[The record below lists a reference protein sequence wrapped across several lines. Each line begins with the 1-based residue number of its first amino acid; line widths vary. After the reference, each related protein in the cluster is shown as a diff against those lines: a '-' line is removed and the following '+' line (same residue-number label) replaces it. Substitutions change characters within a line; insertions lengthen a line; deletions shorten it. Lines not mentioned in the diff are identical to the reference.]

1 VAEIRHSVQARADLR
16 RIWDYIAQDNAP
28 AADRLL
34 FAIEARIVRLATFPQ
49 SAPARDDI
57 RPGCR
62 MLVVNRYRVLYEFS
76 AASDVVEIIA
86 VVEPYR
92 DTDELF

>member
-1 VAEIRHSVQARADLR
+1 VAEIRHSVRARADLR
-16 RIWDYIAQDNAP
+16 RIWNYVARDSEP

-34 FAIEARIVRLATFPQ
+34 FAIEARIARLAAFPL

-62 MLVVNRYRVLYEFS
+62 VLVVNRYRVLYEFS
-76 AASDVVEIIA
+76 PAMDAVEIIA
-86 VVEPYR
+86 IVEPYR
-92 DTDELF
+92 DVDELC

>member
-1 VAEIRHSVQARADLR
+1 LR
-16 RIWDYIAQDNAP
+16 RIWDYVARDNEP

-34 FAIEARIVRLATFPQ
+34 VTIEARIAKLAAFPQ

-57 RPGCR
+57 RPRCR

-76 AASDVVEIIA
+76 PASDVVEIIA

-92 DTDELF
+92 DIDELF

>member
-1 VAEIRHSVQARADLR
+1 VAEIRHSVRARADLR
-16 RIWDYIAQDNAP
+16 RIWEYVARDNEA

-34 FAIEARIVRLATFPQ
+34 FAIEARIARLAAFPQ

-62 MLVVNRYRVLYEFS
+62 ILVVNRYRVLPEFS
-76 AASDVVEIIA
+76 PASDVVEIVA

-92 DTDELF
+92 DIDALF

>member
-16 RIWDYIAQDNAP
+16 RIWDYVARENEP

-34 FAIEARIVRLATFPQ
+34 FAIEARIARLAAFPQ

-76 AASDVVEIIA
+76 LASDVVEIIA
-86 VVEPYR
+86 VVEPCR
-92 DTDELF
+92 DIDDLF